1 MRGEIN
7 SRYNAA
13 KVRCLSAALPRSGVS
28 SLPGNNEDAMHA
40 HKPAWDPACRRLLGG
55 LFELLFRR
63 NQVVRSYGTSISVLL
78 CTSHRQI
85 LWLWLPTSE
94 FIGFQITAFRAARP
108 NENRANLKHAADVRK
123 SLIANGQMSGVI
135 PLRNHVQNIYCCA
148 VWPIKCRQGSK
159 TNKSN
164 CQFWKKLTFDWLV
177 ESPSQGL
184 FGQRPQ

>member
-1 MRGEIN
+1 MLRKLGV
-7 SRYNAA
+7 S
-13 KVRCLSAALPRSGVS
+13 LPRFLV
-28 SLPGNNEDAMHA
+28 LVFR
-40 HKPAWDPACRRLLGG
+40 RRLFLATTRMRCMRTSQHEIQHADGYLAVCLNYYSEETKLYG
-55 LFELLFRR
+55 VMVRLFLYFFARLTGKLL
-63 NQVVRSYGTSISVLL
+63 
-78 CTSHRQI
+78 